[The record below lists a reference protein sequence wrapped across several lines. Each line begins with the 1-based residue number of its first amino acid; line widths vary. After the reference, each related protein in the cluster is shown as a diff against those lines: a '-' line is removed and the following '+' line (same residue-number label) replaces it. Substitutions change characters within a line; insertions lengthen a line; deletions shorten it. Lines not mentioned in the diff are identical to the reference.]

1 MEKQWD
7 DYPLDMSVALESAFR
22 ENAMGTFDYQ
32 VYTTEFQVSF
42 AQMAQTNG
50 HSGGGSRVRRVL
62 NLLGVDKLVAPVLWQ
77 TRGDEHSESPT
88 RPRWIDNEKSHCSD
102 LEDQRR
108 KGGTFHVVHLD
119 DSPKTADTANTAN
132 YPRPA
137 KRRRLSIDLQDL
149 VQENMHTHTRRP
161 MRRVVVLSPAF
172 AD

>member
-1 MEKQWD
+1 MNTVNRQ
-7 DYPLDMSVALESAFR
+7 
-22 ENAMGTFDYQ
+22 
-32 VYTTEFQVSF
+32 
-42 AQMAQTNG
+42 
-50 HSGGGSRVRRVL
+50 RV
-62 NLLGVDKLVAPVLWQ
+62 
-77 TRGDEHSESPT
+77 
-88 RPRWIDNEKSHCSD
+88 DNEKSHCSV

-108 KGGTFHVVHLD
+108 KGGAFHVVHLD
-119 DSPKTADTANTAN
+119 DSPKTADTANTANTAN